1 MYGTSFETIKLRLD
15 NYTVEQLREIKLSP
29 DTADVDAEHNN
40 SWVGE
45 SKEQLVM
52 DEQGW
57 GKKWITE
64 RVKKSWVE
72 ISFKKKTLVVA
83 GIGFVSAND
92 CPYRDA
98 KSIAI

>member
-15 NYTVEQLREIKLSP
+15 NYTVEQLKEIKLNP

-52 DEQGW
+52 DE
-57 GKKWITE
+57 
-64 RVKKSWVE
+64 
-72 ISFKKKTLVVA
+72 
-83 GIGFVSAND
+83 
-92 CPYRDA
+92 
-98 KSIAI
+98 